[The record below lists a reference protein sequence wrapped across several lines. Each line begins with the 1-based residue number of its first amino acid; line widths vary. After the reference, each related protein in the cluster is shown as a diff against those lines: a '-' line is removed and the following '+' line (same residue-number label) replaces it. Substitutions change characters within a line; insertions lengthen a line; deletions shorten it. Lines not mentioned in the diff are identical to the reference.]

1 MHHISYKKKSGKV
14 GEMAFKLDM
23 SKAYDRVKWGCVEK
37 IMLKMGF
44 HTHWVEIMIR
54 CVQFVTYAVKING
67 KPRGNITPIRGL
79 CQGDPLSSYLILL
92 CSKGLSALLRRS
104 AEQGVLKGVATWA
117 RGPKISHLFF
127 TNDSLIFC

>member
-1 MHHISYKKKSGKV
+1 
-14 GEMAFKLDM
+14 MAFKLDM

-67 KPRGNITPIRGL
+67 KPQGNITPIRGL
-79 CQGDPLSSYLILL
+79 CQGDPLSPYLFYCVSKVCQHFFVGQPSKE
-92 CSKGLSALLRRS
+92 CSRELQRVQETQRS
-104 AEQGVLKGVATWA
+104 LT
-117 RGPKISHLFF
+117 S
-127 TNDSLIFC
+127 SLQMIV